1 MCPRQEVPQRH
12 ELAMVLILYIDDA
25 PSILST
31 AHRATIDDNRVL
43 RSDDRE
49 GYQIIDIRIH
59 GALLLVLL
67 VVVVGVHTQVVEGE
81 LFLDALFESLA
92 FLEGKGVGFGDHGNN
107 IDNVRKLL
115 EHDDID
121 GLETECR

>member
-1 MCPRQEVPQRH
+1 MCPRQEVPQRY
-12 ELAMVLILYIDDA
+12 EFAMVLILYIDDA

-31 AHRATIDDNRVL
+31 AHRATVDDDRVLGSDNRK
-43 RSDDRE
+43 
-49 GYQIIDIRIH
+49 GYQIIDVGIH
-59 GALLLVLL
+59 GAFLLVLL
-67 VVVVGVHTQVVEGE
+67 VVVIGVHAQVVEGE

-92 FLEGKGVGFGDHGNN
+92 FFEGQRVGFSDHGYN

-115 EHDDID
+115 EHDNVD